1 MITVRNI
8 IDYIRKHENEFDL
21 LDARTITNRILNFE
35 IRLLQDSVFNWKF
48 NSITISRF
56 NDDDNFL
63 RKEKDPYIIITDDD
77 KISDEETDE
86 LYFLFKSIKNRII
99 KEEIENKILNG

>member
-8 IDYIRKHENEFDL
+8 IDYIKKHETEFDL
-21 LDARTITNRILNFE
+21 LDARTITNKILNFE

-56 NDDDNFL
+56 DNDNSL
-63 RKEKDPYIIITDDD
+63 KKEKNPYIIITDDD

>member
-8 IDYIRKHENEFDL
+8 IDYIKKHETEFDL
-21 LDARTITNRILNFE
+21 LDARTITNKILNFE

-56 NDDDNFL
+56 DNDNSL

-86 LYFLFKSIKNRII
+86 LYFLFKSIKRRVI

>member
-8 IDYIRKHENEFDL
+8 IDYIKKHETEFDL
-21 LDARTITNRILNFE
+21 LDARTITNKILNFE

-56 NDDDNFL
+56 DNDNSL
-63 RKEKDPYIIITDDD
+63 RKEKDPYIIITGDD

>member
-8 IDYIRKHENEFDL
+8 IDYIKKHETEFDL
-21 LDARTITNRILNFE
+21 LDARTITNKILNFE
-35 IRLLQDSVFNWKF
+35 IRLLQDPVFNWKF

-56 NDDDNFL
+56 NDDIPFL
-63 RKEKDPYIIITDDD
+63 RKEKDPYIIITGDD